1 MADDRKY
8 SKTVYLMLTSDGR
21 VSLEKIIQDGS
32 FEPLE
37 LDPEI
42 ELAPISIQDLI
53 RISTTNILK
62 YPDEEDTSELEDI
75 LSHFETGADIIKSA
89 IKKRDSKT

>member
-1 MADDRKY
+1 MADDNQY

-21 VSLEKIIQDGS
+21 IWLEKIIQDGS
-32 FEPLE
+32 LEPLE

-42 ELAPISIQDLI
+42 EIAPISIQELI
-53 RISTTNILK
+53 RISTTNILNH
-62 YPDEEDTSELEDI
+62 PDEEDATELEDI